1 MSGESPTR
9 PTRLLVMPPVEVAAA
24 RWPCMSSA
32 TAPTV
37 PNFLSSS
44 SGGLVMAAPSWSVT
58 TRPVSRTRYNC
69 WRRASVE
76 KKKGSTIS
84 RPRSRAKA
92 SGPRAGHQHVGAVFE
107 HGARGAHRVAH
118 VAHAG
123 NGAGRERGAVH
134 HGRVELVR
142 FFVREHRAIAGIEE
156 RAVFEHLD

>member
-37 PNFLSSS
+37 PNFWSSS
-44 SGGLVMAAPSWSVT
+44 SGGLVMAGPSWWVSA
-58 TRPVSRTRYNC
+58 RAPSRTRDR
-69 WRRASVE
+69 WRRGGGVLE
-76 KKKGSTIS
+76 EG
-84 RPRSRAKA
+84 
-92 SGPRAGHQHVGAVFE
+92 GGGGQGVG
-107 HGARGAHRVAH
+107 H

-142 FFVREHRAIAGIEE
+142 FFVREHR
-156 RAVFEHLD
+156 